1 MSSNSV
7 SQPALLS
14 DDLSKPYSDS
24 TSVSQEGGKKGKK
37 VMKKKT
43 ASSTDKKKKVMK
55 KKITSSIDKK
65 KKVMK
70 KKVVKKEID
79 NFKRVQLERIAKKNK
94 VSLKKRDG
102 TLKTK
107 LQLFKSLKRKKLI

>member
-24 TSVSQEGGKKGKK
+24 SSESQTGGKKVKK

-55 KKITSSIDKK
+55 KK
-65 KKVMK
+65 
-70 KKVVKKEID
+70 VVKKEID
-79 NFKRVQLERIAKKNK
+79 TFKRVQLERIAKRNK

-102 TLKTK
+102 TPKTK